1 MSEFKRFNVVPVLPE
16 ILMPLAKIS
25 ENLWY
30 CWNHEAFRLFRDIDA
45 ELWHKSNHN
54 PVSVLNETRQVR
66 LNELAENSEYI
77 ARVNKVAAELDEYK
91 SGNSDSES
99 RENSIAYFSAEYGL
113 TEALPIY
120 SGGLGVLSGD
130 HIKSASDLDL
140 NLTGIGL
147 LYQEGYFQ
155 QRLDKNGWQQDFYRV
170 NDFST
175 MPLHEVYDSNGA
187 PLIVE
192 VQLEKITLYLKIW
205 RINVGRVSIYMMDSN
220 IDKNSEQ
227 DKKLTAH
234 LYGGD
239 KEHRLRQ
246 EIVLGIGGMKVLKTL
261 GIEPDVIHINE
272 GHSAFALFER
282 AIQFMEKY
290 DLGTRYAME
299 LSKKSA
305 VFTTHTPV
313 AAGNDEFSSDL
324 MRKYFS
330 GYLQKLGI
338 TIEDFIELGRDPGNK
353 YISDFSMTVAAI
365 RNSAYIN
372 GVSELH
378 GNVAGKMWNHLWP
391 DTPVEHTPISFITN
405 GIHIQSWISGEMK
418 ELLDNYLG
426 ANWAYIKSNGDL
438 TNQIKNIPDK
448 KLWSIKQIRKTK
460 LIDYVRKKVNDQ
472 FREKGVFNRT
482 SKDLDNILDPNA
494 LTIGFARRFASY
506 KRGDLIFRDKERLR
520 KILFDKKRPVQ
531 IIIAGKAHPQDNPGK
546 EIIKRISGFINSDDT
561 GLKVVF
567 LENYNINIGRYLV
580 QGVDLW
586 LNNPIRL
593 FEASGTS
600 GMKTVVNGGLNLSVL
615 DGWWDEGYNGIN
627 GWAVGERIP
636 IEDPHFRD
644 DVESDSLYSVL
655 EEEIVPLFFDRDS
668 SGVPFKWMEKVKNS
682 IATLSPR
689 FNTYRMVNEYNEK
702 FYSEASR
709 SFKKLKEEKFKT
721 LQGFTNWKETVQQN
735 FGNIRIVDI
744 NYENKP
750 NFSVGEKLNI
760 DVVVEHPGLEAEDLK
775 IEVYFGK
782 IQRDDRLMSSELLEL
797 DHNKDKSSKG
807 TLFSGSIICKETGN
821 QGFKIRI
828 TPKHELMANPM
839 ELSLVKWG

>member
-16 ILMPLAKIS
+16 TLLPLTTIS

-30 CWNHEAFRLFRDIDA
+30 CWNHEAFRLFRDINA
-45 ELWHKSNHN
+45 ELWHSTNHN
-54 PVSVLNETRQVR
+54 PVKVLKEAGQDR
-66 LNELAENSEYI
+66 LNELAENKEYVVL
-77 ARVNKVAAELDEYK
+77 VNKVADKLKEYISENSK
-91 SGNSDSES
+91 SADKDH
-99 RENSIAYFSAEYGL
+99 SIAYFSAEYGL

-130 HIKSASDLDL
+130 HIKSASDLNL
-140 NLTGIGL
+140 NLSGIGL

-155 QRLDKNGWQQDFYRV
+155 QKLDKNGWQQDYYRV
-170 NDFST
+170 NDFSS
-175 MPLHEVYDSNGA
+175 MPLHDVYDGNGA

-192 VQLEKITLYLKIW
+192 VLLENIPVYLKVW
-205 RINVGRVSIYMMDSN
+205 RIDTGRVAIYMLDSN
-220 IDKNSEQ
+220 IENNSEQ
-227 DKKLTAH
+227 NKKLTAH

-246 EIVLGIGGMKVLKTL
+246 EIVLGIGGMKVLKEL
-261 GIEPDVIHINE
+261 GIQPDVIHINE

-282 AIQFMEKY
+282 AMQFMDKY
-290 DLGTRYAME
+290 NLETRYAME

-313 AAGNDEFSSDL
+313 AAGNDEFSSD
-324 MRKYFS
+324 MMKRYFS
-330 GYLQKLGI
+330 GYSQKLGI
-338 TIEDFIELGRDPGNK
+338 AINDFIELGKDPGNK
-353 YISDFSMTVAAI
+353 HKSDFSMTIAAI
-365 RNSAYIN
+365 RNSAFVN

-391 DTPVEHTPISFITN
+391 DTPFEHTPINFVTN

-418 ELLDNYLG
+418 VLLDKYMG
-426 ANWAYIKSNGDL
+426 ENWPYVKNNGNIADLIKS
-438 TNQIKNIPDK
+438 IPDE
-448 KLWSIKQIRKTK
+448 KLWNIKQIRKAK

-472 FREKGVFNRT
+472 LREKGIFNKT
-482 SKDLDNILDPNA
+482 SKELDNILDPNA

-520 KILFDKKRPVQ
+520 KILFNNEKPVQ

-561 GLKVVF
+561 GLRVVF

-615 DGWWDEGYNGIN
+615 DGWWDEGFNGIN

-636 IEDPHFRD
+636 IEDPQFRD
-644 DVESDSLYSVL
+644 DVESDSIYSVL
-655 EEEIVPLFFDRDS
+655 EEEIVPLFFERDNGGIPSGWMDR
-668 SGVPFKWMEKVKNS
+668 VKNS

-702 FYSEASR
+702 FYINASR
-709 SFKKLKEEKFKT
+709 NFKKLKEDNFKA
-721 LQGFTNWKETVQQN
+721 LQDFTNWKELVKRE
-735 FGNIRIVDI
+735 FKNIRITDI
-744 NYENKP
+744 SYDDKQ
-750 NFSVGEKLNI
+750 NFSVGEQL
-760 DVVVEHPGLEAEDLK
+760 DVGVAVEHPGLDPADLK
-775 IEVYFGK
+775 VEVYFGK
-782 IQRDDRLMSSELLEL
+782 IEREDQLLSSELAGL
-797 DHNKDKSSKG
+797 DQTKDINGGG
-807 TLFSGSIICKETGN
+807 TLFSGGIVCTETGSL
-821 QGFKIRI
+821 GFKIRI
-828 TPKHELMANPM
+828 TPKHELMNNGM
-839 ELSLVKWG
+839 ELNLVKWG

>member
-16 ILMPLAKIS
+16 ILLSLAKIS

-30 CWNHEAFRLFRDIDA
+30 CWNHEAFSLFRDIDP

-54 PVSVLNETRQVR
+54 PVSVLNETGQDR

-77 ARVNKVAAELDEYK
+77 ARVNRVADELDKYIKE
-91 SGNSDSES
+91 NSES
-99 RENSIAYFSAEYGL
+99 ENKDISIAYFSAEYGL

-130 HIKSASDLDL
+130 HIKSASDLNL
-140 NLTGIGL
+140 NLTGVGL

-170 NDFST
+170 NNFTT
-175 MPLHEVYDSNGA
+175 MPLHEVHDSNGI
-187 PLIVE
+187 PLV
-192 VQLEKITLYLKIW
+192 VNVLLDKTVVYLKVW
-205 RINVGRVSIYMMDSN
+205 RIDAGRVFIYMMDSN
-220 IDKNSEQ
+220 IDKNSET

-239 KEHRLRQ
+239 KEHRLKQ
-246 EIVLGIGGMKVLKTL
+246 EIALGIGGMKVLKEL
-261 GIEPDVIHINE
+261 EIEPDVIHINE

-282 AIQFMEKY
+282 AVQFMDKY
-290 DLGTRYAME
+290 NLETRYAME

-338 TIEDFIELGRDPGNK
+338 AIEDFIELGRDPLNK
-353 YISDFSMTVAAI
+353 ERTDFSMTVAAI
-365 RNSAYIN
+365 RNSAYLN

-391 DTPVEHTPISFITN
+391 DTPAEYTPIGFITN
-405 GIHIQSWISGEMK
+405 GIHIQSWISREMRV
-418 ELLDNYLG
+418 LLDNYLG
-426 ANWAYIKSNGDL
+426 KNWAYIKSNGDL
-438 TNQIKNIPDK
+438 TDLIKNIPDE
-448 KLWSIKQIRKTK
+448 KLWDIKQIRKAK
-460 LIDYVRKKVNDQ
+460 LIDYVRKKINDQ
-472 FREKGVFNRT
+472 LREKGLFT
-482 SKDLDNILDPNA
+482 MQSKELERILDPNA

-520 KILFDKKRPVQ
+520 KILFNNERPVQ

-546 EIIKRISGFINSDDT
+546 EIIKRISGFINSDDI
-561 GLKVVF
+561 GLKIVF

-615 DGWWDEGYNGIN
+615 DGWWDEGFNGIN
-627 GWAVGERIP
+627 GWAVGGRTP
-636 IEDPHFRD
+636 IDDPNFRD
-644 DVESDSLYSVL
+644 DVESDSLYSVI
-655 EEEIVPLFFDRDS
+655 EEEIVPLFFERGKG
-668 SGVPFKWMEKVKNS
+668 GVPSGWMDKVKNS

-702 FYSEASR
+702 FYTKASVN
-709 SFKKLKEEKFKT
+709 FKKLKEENFKG
-721 LQGFTNWKETVQQN
+721 LKEFTDWKEKIRQN
-735 FGNIRIVDI
+735 FENIRIVEI
-744 NYENKP
+744 NYENKQ
-750 NFSVGEKLNI
+750 NFRVGEKLNI
-760 DVVVEHPGLEAEDLK
+760 GVVVEHPGLDQADLR

-782 IQRDDRLMSSELLEL
+782 IQRDDRLLSSELLRM
-797 DHNKDKSSKG
+797 DYKDQSSKG
-807 TLFSGSIICKETGN
+807 TLFSGSITCRETGN

-828 TPKHELMANPM
+828 TPEHQRMVNPM
-839 ELSLVKWG
+839 ELNLVKWG